1 MRQYGILLILG
12 LVLAFIAFQARTGIF
27 RRKFPGEPANKY
39 MRQIMENPQLSEA
52 DAAILRDKYGN
63 AHVNPSGLRYIER
76 NPGTGD
82 PAPLGGELVVDY
94 DGYLLDGS
102 KFDSSR
108 DRHAPF
114 IFRIGTGH
122 VIKGWDEAFATMRQ
136 GEKRTLIVPWWLAYG
151 EQGKSAV
158 SIDGVEV
165 QKPVPPR
172 TTLVFDVELLQI
184 R

>member
-1 MRQYGILLILG
+1 
-12 LVLAFIAFQARTGIF
+12 
-27 RRKFPGEPANKY
+27 
-39 MRQIMENPQLSEA
+39 
-52 DAAILRDKYGN
+52 
-63 AHVNPSGLRYIER
+63 
-76 NPGTGD
+76 
-82 PAPLGGELVVDY
+82 
-94 DGYLLDGS
+94 
-102 KFDSSR
+102 
-108 DRHAPF
+108 
-114 IFRIGTGH
+114 